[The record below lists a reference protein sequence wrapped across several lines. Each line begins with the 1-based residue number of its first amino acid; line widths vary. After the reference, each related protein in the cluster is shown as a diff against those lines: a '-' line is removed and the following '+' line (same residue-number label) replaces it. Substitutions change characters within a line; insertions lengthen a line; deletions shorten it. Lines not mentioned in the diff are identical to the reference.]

1 MARCSACHYYKNN
14 MCIAF
19 KPKIEKKPF
28 GFPLRYNP
36 KQIKCQ
42 SYKERTFDFNWKHL

>member
-42 SYKERTFDFNWKHL
+42 SYKERTFDFNWNHL